1 MIFPSLPL
9 TAPEIYA
16 TLVTDHLTHKES
28 PMPTSKIQSRT
39 LILPRSG
46 RTLAFELERKA
57 VKNLNLRVRR
67 DGTVHLSIP
76 NRTTIAAAEAF
87 LIEREDWIL
96 GALDRMEQRAE
107 EHPAAASVGD
117 SLPYLGG
124 TLAVE
129 WRVGTPAQVEADMES
144 RRLTVTLPDVADPA
158 LRAAAVET
166 FEKAETGKLV
176 TALVEWYFPL
186 FAARGIPYPKA
197 IRVKSIRS
205 RFGSCAPA
213 TGSLNFAARLCEY
226 PVPFVEYVVVHEL
239 CHFLEANHSGRFW
252 SEVERILPDWRER
265 ERLGKP

>member
-1 MIFPSLPL
+1 
-9 TAPEIYA
+9 
-16 TLVTDHLTHKES
+16 
-28 PMPTSKIQSRT
+28 MPTSKIQSRT

-46 RTLAFELERKA
+46 YALTFELERKA

-76 NRTTIAAAEAF
+76 NRTTIAAAESF
-87 LIEREDWIL
+87 LVEREDWIL
-96 GALDRMEQRAE
+96 AALTRMEQRAE
-107 EHPAAASVGD
+107 EHPAAESVDD

-124 TLAVE
+124 PLAVE
-129 WRVGTPAQVEADMES
+129 WRVGTPARVEADMEN

-166 FEKAETGKLV
+166 FEKAETQKLV
-176 TALVEWYFPL
+176 TALVERYFPL
-186 FAARGIPYPKA
+186 FAARGIPHPKV

-226 PVPFVEYVVVHEL
+226 PLPFVEYVVVHEL

-252 SEVERILPDWRER
+252 AEVERILPDWRER
-265 ERLGKP
+265 AALGRT